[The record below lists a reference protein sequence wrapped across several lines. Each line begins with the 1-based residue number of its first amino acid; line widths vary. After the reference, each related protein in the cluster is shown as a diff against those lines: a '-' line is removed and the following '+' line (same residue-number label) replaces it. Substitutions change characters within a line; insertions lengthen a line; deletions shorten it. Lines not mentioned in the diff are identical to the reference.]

1 MNTCSCYHPLY
12 VEEDDDKLNYRPCQI
27 SAGSKFYF
35 LNKFVFLEH
44 NIERVSGKSKLL
56 FKNGKFCT
64 MSSHIPQ
71 TYVLNSTFSRES
83 EFCKNKSKQ
92 GKILRKKHVPIFSKL

>member
-44 NIERVSGKSKLL
+44 NIARVL
-56 FKNGKFCT
+56 FKKMACT
-64 MSSHIPQ
+64 NVFAHSANLCFEFHI
-71 TYVLNSTFSRES
+71 LFFS
-83 EFCKNKSKQ
+83 
-92 GKILRKKHVPIFSKL
+92 